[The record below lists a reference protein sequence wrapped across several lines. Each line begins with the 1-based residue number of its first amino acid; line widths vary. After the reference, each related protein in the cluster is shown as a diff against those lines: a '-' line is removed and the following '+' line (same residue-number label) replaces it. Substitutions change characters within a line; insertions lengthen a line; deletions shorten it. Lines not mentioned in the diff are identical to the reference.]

1 MSLMASFQS
10 SVTILGYPAEMY
22 LRGTQFW
29 FVIISSSMAAFAAA
43 ELYLPVYY
51 DLNLSSVNQYLKVRF
66 KSEKVRLAGTFTFLF
81 ATVPYLGVVLYGPS
95 LALSSV
101 TPLNTATSIL
111 LIGLVCTFYTSIGGL
126 KSVLATD
133 IIQVIMMYGGLLL
146 VIFRGFYLVGG
157 IGEAFKI
164 ANDNGRIQFFK

>member
-29 FVIISSSMAAFAAA
+29 FVIISSSMAAFSAA

-66 KSEKVRLAGTFTFLF
+66 NSEKVRLAGTFTFLF

-101 TPLNTATSIL
+101 TPLNTTTSIL

-133 IIQVIMMYGGLLL
+133 IIQV
-146 VIFRGFYLVGG
+146 GFTLPGF
-157 IGEAFKI
+157 ELSLSCSSSH
-164 ANDNGRIQFFK
+164 